1 MKRLSVI
8 AVIALVSASL
18 LACSPKTDQLLLTQ
32 ERMGQ
37 VVFGA
42 SLESVEGVLGEDVSN
57 QIKDPAC
64 SMVSFKA
71 YPGTLF
77 MVEEGIVTRADAA
90 PDVPNVLRIKVGESR
105 EAVLGRYP
113 KAHVGPHKYLEG
125 GYYLTFP
132 SKDGKAAIILEV
144 GDDKVLEIR
153 AGLQPSVSYVE
164 RCS

>member
-1 MKRLSVI
+1 
-8 AVIALVSASL
+8 
-18 LACSPKTDQLLLTQ
+18 
-32 ERMGQ
+32 MGQ

-42 SLESVEGVLGEDVSN
+42 SLKSVEHVLGENVGDQV
-57 QIKDPAC
+57 KDSAC
-64 SMVSFKA
+64 SMVSFEA

-77 MVEEGIVTRADAA
+77 MVEDGVVTRADAA
-90 PDVPNVLRIKVGESR
+90 PDVPNILRIKVGDSR
-105 EAVLGRYP
+105 GAVLERYP
-113 KAHVGPHKYLEG
+113 EAHVDPHKYLEG

>member
-1 MKRLSVI
+1 MKRPTLI
-8 AVIALVSASL
+8 AVITLVNVSL
-18 LACSPKTDQLLLTQ
+18 LACSYRTDPLLLTQ

-42 SLESVEGVLGEDVSN
+42 SLKSVEDALSESVSD

-77 MVEEGIVTRADAA
+77 MVEEGVVTRADAA
-90 PDVPNVLRIKVGESR
+90 PDVPNALGITVGESR
-105 EAVLGRYP
+105 EAVLERYP
-113 KAHVGPHKYLEG
+113 KAQVDPHKYLEG
-125 GYYLTFP
+125 GYYLTFQ